1 MCGIT
6 GWISRNP
13 AAPVDGRVLARMRD
27 AVAHRGPDG
36 EGLWVSPD
44 RRVGLG
50 FRRLAIVDLSEAANQ
65 PMQNEDGSVRL
76 VFNGE
81 IYNHRLL
88 RSELQSRGHRFAT
101 DHADSESIVHG
112 YEVWGEDVVH
122 HLEGM
127 FAFAIWDDRQKRLFL
142 ARDRIGIKPLYFTWT
157 PGGFLFASEI
167 KALLAHPEVSADVEP
182 TSVYHYLSFLT
193 TPAPLTMFHGIFKL
207 PAGFRCSIGLDG
219 SFAADRYW
227 DALPGAGPEAVAMR
241 GLSGPALTDF
251 AVRRTREL
259 LDAAVEKRM
268 MSDVPFGVLLSGGI
282 DSSTN
287 VALMRRHLNL
297 PVRTF
302 TVGFSDHP
310 ESNELSY
317 ARTIAREFGTEHHE
331 VLVDENAMR
340 EYLPALVYSQDE
352 PIADWVCIPL
362 YFVSKLVRDS
372 GTVVVQVGEGSDE
385 QFCGYRSYM
394 AYLGMYRRYW
404 RPFSRLPAFA
414 RRAVARAAHWTTRVH
429 DRHDAY
435 IDVVFRAGL
444 GREPFWSGATVFSES
459 RKGRLLDRGGIEP
472 LRVPTE
478 LTRSGLLPDAYAIPD
493 SYEVVRSFFR
503 RLDECA
509 PGRDMLTRMAY
520 SEFKLRLPELL
531 LMRVDKIGMSVSIEP
546 RVPFLDHKLVEFTMN
561 LPMEVKIEGG
571 NPKALLK
578 RAVRGLIPDE
588 IIDRPKMGFGAPMRQ
603 WLRGDFGKAV
613 EAEILSSRFFER
625 FPARRD
631 VVLDMLRRHRS
642 GHADFS
648 LPVWTF
654 YNAVAWFD
662 RWVDG
667 RREARV
673 A

>member
-1 MCGIT
+1 
-6 GWISRNP
+6 
-13 AAPVDGRVLARMRD
+13 MRD
-27 AVAHRGPDG
+27 EVRHRGPDG
-36 EGLWVSPD
+36 VGIWVSPD

-65 PMQNEDGSVRL
+65 PMVNEDGSIRI

-81 IYNHRLL
+81 IYNHSRL
-88 RSELQSRGHRFAT
+88 RSELQARGHQFRT
-101 DHADSESIVHG
+101 DHSDTESIVHG

-142 ARDRIGIKPLYFTWT
+142 ARDRIGIKPLYFAWT
-157 PGGFLFASEI
+157 PLAFLFGSEI
-167 KALLAHPEVSADVEP
+167 KALLAHPAVSADVEP

-193 TPAPLTMFHGIFKL
+193 TPAPLTMFRGVFKM
-207 PAGFRCSIGLDG
+207 PAGYRASVGLDG
-219 SFAADRYW
+219 SLTADRYW
-227 DALPGAGPEAVAMR
+227 DALPGSGPEAEEMR
-241 GLSGPALTDF
+241 GLSEPALRDF

-259 LDAAVEKRM
+259 LEEAVEKRM

-287 VALMRRHLNL
+287 VALMKRHLNL

-310 ESNELSY
+310 EDNELSY
-317 ARTIAREFGTEHHE
+317 ARLVAREFGTEHHE
-331 VLVDENAMR
+331 VLIDEKAMR
-340 EYLPALVYSQDE
+340 DYVPALVYSQEE
-352 PIADWVCIPL
+352 PLADWACIPL

-394 AYLGMYRRYW
+394 AYLGMYHRYW
-404 RPFSRLPAFA
+404 RPFSRFPGFA
-414 RRAVARAAHWTTRVH
+414 RRAAARAAHWMTGFH
-429 DRHDAY
+429 DRHDLY
-435 IDVVFRAGL
+435 LDVVFRAGL
-444 GREPFWSGATVFSES
+444 GREPFWSGATAFTES
-459 RKGRLLDRGGIEP
+459 RKGRVVDRGRVAP
-472 LRVPTE
+472 LEAPSE
-478 LTRSGLLPDAYAIPD
+478 LERSGLLPDSYATLD
-493 SYEVVRSFFR
+493 SYEIVRGFFR
-503 RLDECA
+503 RLDERA
-509 PGRDMLTRMAY
+509 PGRDLLARMAY

-561 LPMEVKIEGG
+561 LPMEIKVEGG
-571 NPKALLK
+571 KPKALLK

-588 IIDRPKMGFGAPMRQ
+588 IIDRKKAGFAAPMRQ
-603 WLRGDFGKAV
+603 WILRGDFGKAA
-613 EAEILSSRFFER
+613 EAEIRSSRFFER
-625 FPARRD
+625 FPARREA
-631 VVLDMLRRHRS
+631 VLDMLRRHRS
-642 GHADFS
+642 GPANFF

-654 YNAVAWFD
+654 YNAIAWFD

-667 RREARV
+667 RRQARV